1 MSDDPLFRQI
11 LDSRLYAL
19 DASGGAP
26 GWIGFVWTQSKPP
39 KTLSVADS
47 FMSGH
52 YLFATGAPTLA
63 DNKQAETYAQAVIDW
78 LNQNFGSYSGV
89 FLGCAAVWLAS
100 PAGPVFGLPAASA
113 VTFLDGGGG
122 SISTGEDFNLPV
134 GQLTLSVPN
143 QTVVTIGARGLVFGT
158 AGSGKVVFNTQDDTQ
173 PPSVSGGAGL
183 PFLGP
188 HGGSFT
194 MAGALSRAGPHNTI
208 DGLSTGMRFLHG
220 TTKGDRCGVFPLI
233 VSGAKLSDLSY
244 AAAVDPLDLFN
255 RVAPL
260 SVPTEGRL
268 RTLFALAGSG
278 STQIASWYRT
288 PTGQAVDL
296 VPLNGI
302 DGNGEPLPWC
312 GALVLQPTTPKNA
325 ATKWVSLTP
334 AGDFG
339 LLAPT
344 DPQAGTTLTLLA
356 GLFGTERIALA
367 PFQSQ
372 GSYDRLRFLPDQP
385 AYAPVFPF
393 PQASLSAPPSDKP
406 VLDDTYATAWAAVL
420 NGSSGDASYLAQPSG
435 SPLYA
440 PPQNAAND
448 ATPLLPPL
456 ATPSPIAQAGSDGGL
471 LLVPLPPYAGL
482 GTLAA
487 DSPIEDYG
495 GFESQIL
502 SSTRKRILGAAST
515 ARLTALRNARL
526 SRLATPTAATVH
538 QATTPQGLYAEVE
551 IPDGGGEALYETVV
565 LARSQDAAGGTLDF
579 GFESL
584 APELQ
589 SLFQTNQLMAVIVN
603 PAKLG
608 APNPPPANP
617 PAAQLGTALF
627 DREVVIGGWRITAA
641 VGESLNATAYSNIL
655 IMKYCDGSLLERVQ
669 NPGKWVGTETFSVT
683 GQGVE
688 PGIALTG
695 LSSYLQDYLEAGIAA
710 AKSGNTLYDDFA
722 RIVTDAN
729 WQGFIVLA
737 AEVDPSG
744 FPDQIKGLVAG
755 IDFTLFR
762 AHHFGATASRVTVS
776 GTSVTMEAPS
786 SLFGL
791 IDYQLPAYRANV
803 EAGGNPDMPLALRT
817 DGDFGFQVLQ
827 LQALFRNAA
836 LVDFR
841 SRVQLTL
848 DALFLSPVT
857 TAYGSVGKLPASAVV
872 LKGSYQRQGATSV
885 YVFEQN
891 ATTRLMLDSNVLPSV
906 AIQRVV
912 FNTLSN
918 SGDGTVR
925 SRFLM
930 SGALEFAILAA
941 KAGDATE
948 DCDLLSFGLPAEAPR
963 TAPATGLSFSGLE
976 LTMASPLDAPNA
988 VTFSFEA
995 GKLAL
1000 DQGSSE
1006 PRAHSLFSDLALQVD
1021 EFIAGPED
1029 KRAVDF
1035 GFLPVSVEP
1044 KIKALSGPWYGIAY
1058 KVTMGSPGGL
1068 VAQAG
1073 FASRIL
1079 IAWAPSS
1086 GAQDATAAVFVGLS
1100 LPGAAPGAK
1109 LMSIQG
1115 VMKLTIDSLV
1125 LRREAVT
1132 TAGLSF
1138 TLRLNNVGLTFLGFA
1153 KLPPGATINFFLF
1166 GDPSGNGSLG
1176 WYAAYVADQKTTR
1189 IEERAPRQGAPR
1201 LLASPGETIA
1211 GPVRTAGAI
1220 EEVATREPGA

>member
-1 MSDDPLFRQI
+1 MSDYPLFRQI
-11 LDSRLYAL
+11 LDSTLYAL
-19 DASGGAP
+19 DTSGGAP
-26 GWIGFVWTQSKPP
+26 GWIGFVWTQSDPP
-39 KTLSVADS
+39 KTLAVADS

-52 YLFATGAPTLA
+52 YLFATGAPTLT
-63 DNKQAETYAQAVIDW
+63 DGKQAGAYAQAVVDW
-78 LNQNFGSYSGV
+78 LNQNFGGFAGA
-89 FLGCAAVWLAS
+89 FLGCAAVWLAD
-100 PAGPVFGLPAASA
+100 PAGPVFGVPAASA
-113 VTFLDGGGG
+113 VTFLDSGGGG
-122 SISTGEDFNLPV
+122 IATGADFNLPA
-134 GQLTLSVPN
+134 GQLTFSVPG
-143 QTVVTIGARGLVFGT
+143 QTVVTIGPRGLLFGT
-158 AGSGKVVFNTQDDTQ
+158 AGSGKVQFNTQDDTQ
-173 PPSVSGGAGL
+173 PPSVADGAGL
-183 PFLGP
+183 PFFGP

-194 MAGALSRAGPHNTI
+194 VAGGLSRAGTHNTI
-208 DGLSTGMRFLHG
+208 AGLSTGMRFLHG
-220 TTKGDRCGVFPLI
+220 SKDGDRCGVFPLF
-233 VSGAKLSDLSY
+233 ATAPKLPDLDY
-244 AAAVDPLDLFN
+244 AGAVDPLDLFN
-255 RVAPL
+255 QVAPL
-260 SVPTEGRL
+260 SAPTEGRL
-268 RTLFALAGSG
+268 RTLFALAGDTSA
-278 STQIASWYRT
+278 QIASWYRT
-288 PTGQAVDL
+288 PTGQSVDL
-296 VPLNGI
+296 VPLNGV
-302 DGNGEPLPWC
+302 DENGEPLPWC
-312 GALVLQPTTPKNA
+312 GALVLQPTTAKGA
-325 ATKWVSLTP
+325 AVTAVSLTP

-339 LLAPT
+339 LVAPT

-356 GLFGTERIALA
+356 GLFGTERVALA
-367 PFQSQ
+367 PFQSG
-372 GSYDRLRFLPDQP
+372 GSYDRLRFMAGRP

-393 PQASLSAPPSDKP
+393 PQASLATPPSDKP
-406 VLDDTYATAWAAVL
+406 ALDDTYVTAWAAVL
-420 NGSSGDASYLAQPSG
+420 NGSSGDATYLAQPSG

-440 PPQNAAND
+440 PPQDAAND

-482 GTLAA
+482 GTLSAA
-487 DSPIEDYG
+487 SPIEDYG

-502 SSTRKRILGAAST
+502 SATRRRLLGAASV
-515 ARLTALRNARL
+515 ARLAALRNARL
-526 SRLATPTAATVH
+526 SRLAAAAGTLH

-551 IPDGGGEALYETVV
+551 IPDGGGEALYEKIV
-565 LARSQDAAGGTLDF
+565 LARSQQGTDSPLDF
-579 GFESL
+579 GFEGL

-617 PAAQLGTALF
+617 SAPQLGTALF
-627 DREVVIGGWRITAA
+627 DREVVIGGWRMTAA

-669 NPGKWVGTETFSVT
+669 NPAKWVGTEAFSVT
-683 GQGVE
+683 GQGVD
-688 PGIALTG
+688 PGIALAG
-695 LSSYLQDYLEAGIAA
+695 LSSYLQDYLQAGIAA

-776 GTSVTMEAPS
+776 GSTVTMEVPS

-848 DALFLSPVT
+848 DALFLSKVT
-857 TAYGSVGKLPASAVV
+857 TAYGVLGKLPAFAVV

-891 ATTRLMLDSNVLPSV
+891 ATTRFMLDSNALPSV
-906 AIQRVV
+906 ALQRVV

-918 SGDGTVR
+918 GDDGTVR

-930 SGALEFAILAA
+930 SGALEFALLA
-941 KAGDATE
+941 GPNV
-948 DCDLLSFGLPAEAPR
+948 DCDLLSFGLPAQAPP
-963 TAPATGLSFSGLE
+963 TSPATGLSFSGLE

-1000 DQGSSE
+1000 DQGSSQFRE
-1006 PRAHSLFSDLALQVD
+1006 HSLFSDLALQVD
-1021 EFIAGPED
+1021 SFIAGPQD

-1079 IAWAPSS
+1079 VAWAPSS
-1086 GAQDATAAVFVGLS
+1086 GALDQTAAVFVGLS

-1109 LMSIQG
+1109 LLSIQG
-1115 VMKLTIDSLV
+1115 VMKLTIGSLV
-1125 LRREAVT
+1125 LRREAVSK
-1132 TAGLSF
+1132 AGLSF
-1138 TLRLNNVGLTFLGFA
+1138 TLRLNDVGLTFLGFA
-1153 KLPPGATINFFLF
+1153 KLPPGATVNFFLF

-1176 WYAAYVADQKTTR
+1176 WYAAYVADQKTTL
-1189 IEERAPRQGAPR
+1189 IEERALREPEPLAPARPTDRQPSPPTDRGAPR
-1201 LLASPGETIA
+1201 
-1211 GPVRTAGAI
+1211 
-1220 EEVATREPGA
+1220 